1 MQKKLLSYIQ
11 DNYLNQIIKLKLAI
25 QNTSI
30 SKTGMCP
37 NCNSSMFDFAKD
49 NPDMRITIY
58 EGTTGINP

>member
-1 MQKKLLSYIQ
+1 M
-11 DNYLNQIIKLKLAI
+11 NQIIKLKLAI

-30 SKTGMCP
+30 KNSGMCP
-37 NCNSSMFDFAKD
+37 ICNSSMFDFFKN

>member
-30 SKTGMCP
+30 SKLGMCP